1 MNDPLEQRLLKTE
14 AFLYAGVLQEL
25 RVVRCPKVSE
35 HIRATAWNLD
45 CLKWHRKRTPDM
57 SQMPSVGFVIKRK
70 LRLGGSHQTANA

>member
-35 HIRATAWNLD
+35 HIRPQPGIW
-45 CLKWHRKRTPDM
+45 
-57 SQMPSVGFVIKRK
+57 I
-70 LRLGGSHQTANA
+70 GSNGTERGLQT